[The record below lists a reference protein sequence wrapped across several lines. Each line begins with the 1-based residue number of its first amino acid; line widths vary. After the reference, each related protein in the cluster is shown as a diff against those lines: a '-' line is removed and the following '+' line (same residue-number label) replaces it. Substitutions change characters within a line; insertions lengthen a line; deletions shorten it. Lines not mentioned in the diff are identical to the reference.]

1 MQGVPSTQHSRPN
14 TSQGHYSLFMY
25 EYTHIY
31 IFLCIYFLI
40 YRTILNL
47 VLDLAVLSLHS
58 RRELTAD
65 SGKFVIRTVGQKQM
79 CSR

>member
-1 MQGVPSTQHSRPN
+1 
-14 TSQGHYSLFMY
+14 MY

-31 IFLCIYFLI
+31 IFFFWGGGGGEGVM